1 MLKSRL
7 AWATV
12 GLVGTGVLLSP
23 LAMAATSAPVAAE
36 DLTLVEENGAAVTA
50 VASADPQPL
59 SRHHGGCSPWA
70 FTPGSPRRPPGSSTG
85 P

>member
-1 MLKSRL
+1 MQKSRL

-59 SRHHGGCSPWA
+59 SRHHGGYY
-70 FTPGSPRRPPGSSTG
+70 GGHGGYYGGHGGYYGGHRR
-85 P
+85 